1 MEVCRQRS
9 CRRCGGLLRMSNKA
23 SSSTSAPAPRNG
35 PWRQHNC
42 AVPSSRVIETSSDC
56 SSVQLPGA
64 ACRRGDLLGDLRRL
78 LGQAFDGWVDA
89 TADAADSRHEAAV
102 AELQRCLAASQ
113 AENARL
119 AADNA
124 RFARL
129 IDIPD
134 WGAHIPLHR
143 CL

>member
-1 MEVCRQRS
+1 M
-9 CRRCGGLLRMSNKA
+9 
-23 SSSTSAPAPRNG
+23 
-35 PWRQHNC
+35 
-42 AVPSSRVIETSSDC
+42 
-56 SSVQLPGA
+56 
-64 ACRRGDLLGDLRRL
+64 
-78 LGQAFDGWVDA
+78 DA

-129 IDIPD
+129 IDNPD
-134 WGAHIPLHR
+134 WGARIPQHR